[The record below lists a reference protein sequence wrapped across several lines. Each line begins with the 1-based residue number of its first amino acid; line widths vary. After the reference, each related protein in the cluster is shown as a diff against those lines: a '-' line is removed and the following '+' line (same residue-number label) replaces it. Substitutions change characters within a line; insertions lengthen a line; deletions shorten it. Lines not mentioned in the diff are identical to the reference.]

1 MLKLHFTDGSRPPVW
16 LVNAHMTIGSDDQN
30 SICLRQDSVQPFH
43 AEMRLKDGNV
53 YLINMNPDYRTGLN
67 GKKVRKAVIVKPDD
81 VIVIGN
87 VKIKLL
93 RAADA
98 GSDAQPF
105 SSADATSPNLQK
117 QGARPGRQG
126 QALWGLR
133 TNASW
138 AKQPL
143 YPIHGVAIVGRDEAA
158 DIAVPVSHL
167 SRQHAQLQ
175 VAGQFLLVK
184 DLGSTNGTFLNGE
197 RITQG
202 RARPGDKLKF
212 DVVTFVVE
220 GPDDDHGKTVI
231 RPIPAVVSNVKDKPR
246 NGQNNSAGE
255 TGTQKIAEITH
266 HSTAHP
272 VPPAAERPHDINFDA
287 VLGDRDPMT
296 ELASEKKRS
305 PALFIAIIMLTLAI
319 IATVLVFSGAVDAE
333 LPAALTQS
341 FDALVGTSILDS
353 GRSVLA

>member
-1 MLKLHFTDGSRPPVW
+1 MW
-16 LVNAHMTIGSDDQN
+16 LVNAHMTIGSDEQN
-30 SICLRQDSVQPFH
+30 SIRLRQESVQPFH

-53 YLINMNPDYRTGLN
+53 YLINKHPEYRTGLN

-81 VIVIGN
+81 VIVIGT

-98 GSDAQPF
+98 GSDAKPF
-105 SSADATSPNLQK
+105 SSAEATSPNLQK
-117 QGARPGRQG
+117 QSGQSVRQG

-231 RPIPAVVSNVKDKPR
+231 RPIPAVVSNLSKEKSRSASASTPR
-246 NGQNNSAGE
+246 EEAGQQPSNAS
-255 TGTQKIAEITH
+255 
-266 HSTAHP
+266 AHP

-287 VLGDRDPMT
+287 VVSDREPIAD
-296 ELASEKKRS
+296 LAPEKKRS
-305 PALFIAIIMLTLAI
+305 PALFIAIIMLTLAV
-319 IATVLVFSGAVDAE
+319 IATVLLFTDAVDIE
-333 LPAALTQS
+333 QLGALSQS
-341 FDALVGTSILDS
+341 FEALVGTSTVDS